1 MIVHI
6 TTYFLII
13 LKLIFQAFAAFDKNQ
28 CGALPVA
35 DFRRILDM
43 FCFQLT
49 DAQWK
54 QLKGRLRILVD
65 DQVDYA
71 LFMEQFVTTELDVS
85 IFTICKHCG
94 RLT

>member
-1 MIVHI
+1 
-6 TTYFLII
+6 
-13 LKLIFQAFAAFDKNQ
+13 
-28 CGALPVA
+28 
-35 DFRRILDM
+35 M